1 MRSYSAGIFPVL
13 LTILTVTVGW
23 LTPVMASE
31 LSQWQTDQLALT
43 AGLGKFASPGLPG
56 VISSFNDR
64 SFVVVA
70 GKQNKALSSVI
81 AAGELDGLKKGRIV
95 AFGHD
100 GYLDAVN
107 LEIQD
112 TRKLFLRL
120 ALWAAHKPI
129 TDLQKKN
136 QSLGQISLV
145 GHQNLGPLL
154 TNAGW
159 TVKSLGGDW
168 AENLDGADLVVI
180 SPGYIRD
187 IEQADAL
194 RQHLVKGG
202 GLLFGI
208 TGWGWEQISGGKTLV
223 RDLPLTPVLAEAG
236 LAVSNATADPTSGKF
251 MTVSTPDKLALVNAG
266 KAFERLKQANAEK
279 LDLEESEADQIGSS
293 LMIALRATPENDTRF
308 RKSLTG
314 FLAGHQRLIIS
325 RKSPVRRSNILDRL
339 AIQIDHEI
347 DSSSPAVSVKAN
359 PSAADFPGA
368 VPSDAPK
375 VTKTIRFPSGSRGRL
390 GTGLYAAP
398 GSVVSLKRVKGT
410 IPEASRIRIGNH
422 SDTLWHLD
430 SWPRH
435 PEISRVWPLKSA
447 DNTSPIQVAN
457 AFGGLI
463 YLETDRPLFDAIEW
477 EISGAVAAPHFI
489 LDKSD
494 LKEWDKLRNAPA
506 PWAELQSKHVGLTL
520 PSSSI
525 RNLKDPRPL
534 LQLWDQIIATQDQL
548 GPLNPEY
555 KPIQWVVPDVQISA
569 GYMHA
574 GNPIMT
580 LMDVVPIFSSDHR
593 LLNTVPGG
601 ISWGILH
608 EIGHNRQHGEWTP
621 DGLGEVTNNL
631 FALYVYD
638 KMLGKPSFG
647 HPGLLVGSKRVEAL
661 VEYRKTG
668 PNFEKFQSDPFLA
681 LAFFMEMQE
690 SFGWEPFIKFFA
702 ESDRQP
708 RNLRPQ
714 TDTDR
719 WDGWLKG
726 MSNATGKNLGP
737 YFQIWGIPVSK
748 KALESVKTLGKWS
761 PKSGDVGE

>member
-1 MRSYSAGIFPVL
+1 MVSYSTRVMAIL
-13 LTILTVTVGW
+13 LTILALPVGW
-23 LTPVMASE
+23 LAPAMANE
-31 LSQWQTDQLALT
+31 LSRWQTDQLALT
-43 AGLGKFASPGLPG
+43 ARLRQFASPGLPG
-56 VISSFNDR
+56 VISSFNNR

-70 GKQNKALSSVI
+70 GKNNRALSSVI

-100 GYLDAVN
+100 GYLDAAN

-136 QSLGQISLV
+136 QRLGQISLV

-159 TVKSLGGDW
+159 TVKSLGGNW
-168 AENLDGADLVVI
+168 ADNLDRADLVVI

-187 IEQADAL
+187 KDQADAL

-208 TGWGWEQISGGKTLV
+208 TGWGWEQISGGRTLV

-251 MTVSTPDKLALVNAG
+251 MAVSTPDQLALVNAG

-279 LDLEESEADQIGSS
+279 LDLEDSEVDQIGAS
-293 LMIALRATPENDTRF
+293 LLMALRAAPANDTTF
-308 RKSLTG
+308 RKGLTE
-314 FLAGHQRLIIS
+314 FLEGHQRQIIS
-325 RKSPVRRSNILDRL
+325 RKNQINRSNILDRL

-347 DSSSPAVSVKAN
+347 DSTLPAISVKAN
-359 PSAADFPGA
+359 PNASEFPGPVA
-368 VPSDAPK
+368 ADAPK
-375 VTKTIRFPSGSRGRL
+375 ITKTIDFPKGSRGRL

-398 GSVVSLKRVKGT
+398 GSVVALKLVKGT
-410 IPEASRIRIGNH
+410 IPQAGRMRIGNH

-430 SWPRH
+430 RWPRH
-435 PEISRVWPLKSA
+435 PEISRIWPLNSA
-447 DNTSPIQVAN
+447 DNSSPIQVAN

-463 YLETDRPLFDAIEW
+463 YLETERPLVDGLEL
-477 EISGAVAAPHFI
+477 EISGVVAAPHFI
-489 LDKSD
+489 LDKTD
-494 LKEWDKLRNAPA
+494 LKEWDRLRSAPA
-506 PWAELQSKHVGLTL
+506 PWAELQSRHVGLTL

-525 RNLKDPRPL
+525 RDLKDPRPL
-534 LQLWDQIIATQDQL
+534 LQLWDQVIATQDQL

-555 KPIQWVVPDVQISA
+555 KPIQWVVPDIQISA
-569 GYMHA
+569 GYMHS

-638 KMLGKPSFG
+638 KMLGKPSLG

-661 VEYRKTG
+661 AEYRKTG
-668 PNFEKFQSDPFLA
+668 PNFEKFQNDPFLA

-708 RNLRPQ
+708 LNLRPK

-737 YFQIWGIPVSK
+737 YFQMWGIPVSK
-748 KALESVKTLGKWS
+748 MALESVKMLGKWS